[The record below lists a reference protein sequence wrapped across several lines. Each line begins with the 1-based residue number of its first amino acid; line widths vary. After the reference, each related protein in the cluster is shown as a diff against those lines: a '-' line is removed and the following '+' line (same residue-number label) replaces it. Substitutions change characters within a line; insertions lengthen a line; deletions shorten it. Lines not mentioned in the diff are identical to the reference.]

1 MAEFQTFVSAV
12 QDHPALALL
21 LLSAVVNL
29 LLALVPPERLVDLAG
44 TRPWGAA
51 AILAIR
57 SAGLDPVGL
66 VRAAQVALSGKA
78 AAASL
83 AALEAP
89 APGGAAGAGGGGR

>member
-1 MAEFQTFVSAV
+1 MSINDFFAAV

-21 LLSAVVNL
+21 VLSAVVNL
-29 LLALVPPERLVDLAG
+29 LLARVPPERLVELAA
-44 TRPWGAA
+44 TRPVGAA

-89 APGGAAGAGGGGR
+89 ASGGAAGAGGGGQ